1 MDREE
6 CETGQDQNLLNIPFI
21 DDDNVKDND
30 DGEEDNN
37 EKARRKEGMTRPH
50 DKLSTIQHSK

>member
-6 CETGQDQNLLNIPFI
+6 CETSQDQNLLNIPFI
-21 DDDNVKDND
+21 DDDNVEDID
-30 DGEEDNN
+30 DGE
-37 EKARRKEGMTRPH
+37 KVRRKEGMTRPH

>member
-6 CETGQDQNLLNIPFI
+6 CETGQDQNPFNIPFI
-21 DDDNVKDND
+21 DEDNVD
-30 DGEEDNN
+30 DVEEDNN

-50 DKLSTIQHSK
+50 DKLSTIQHNK

>member
-21 DDDNVKDND
+21 DDDNVEDID
-30 DGEEDNN
+30 DGEEDTNKKWE
-37 EKARRKEGMTRPH
+37 EKKGWPDRMIR
-50 DKLSTIQHSK
+50 